1 MPSGLLP
8 VATPAA
14 GTNALNPQAVVETF
28 LARLADGDVSGA
40 GVLLADDVVYSN
52 VGLPTIHGRRRV
64 VRALSALAGPR
75 FSFEVY
81 LHAITATGPVVLT
94 ERTDVICGGPVRMQF
109 WVAGRFDVQ
118 DGQITLWRDAFDYL
132 DCTRAL
138 VRGLLGAVVP
148 ALRPSAPTS
157 LDTPPGRHG

>member
-1 MPSGLLP
+1 MAFDPQS
-8 VATPAA
+8 AAA

-28 LARLADGDVSGA
+28 LARLAEGDISGA
-40 GVLLADDVVYSN
+40 GALLAEDVVYSN

-64 VRALSALAGPR
+64 VRALAALGGPR
-75 FSFEVY
+75 FRFEVY

-94 ERTDVICGGPVRMQF
+94 ERTDVIAAGPVRMQF

-132 DCTRAL
+132 DCTRA
-138 VRGLLGAVVP
+138 VARGVLGALVP
-148 ALRPSAPTS
+148 ALRPSAPRS
-157 LDTPPGRHG
+157 LETAPGRH